1 VHLTGPTCDSQDT
14 IMFDVPVSADLAV
27 DDRVFLGT
35 AGAYTTSYASDF
47 NGFPV
52 PRTYASVEL
61 VTAS

>member
-1 VHLTGPTCDSQDT
+1 
-14 IMFDVPVSADLAV
+14 VPLSADLAI

-52 PRTYASVEL
+52 PRTYASPVPTG
-61 VTAS
+61 V